1 MTRGPTVAR
10 GQKTADD
17 TINEL
22 IVRRSREE
30 WSEDLWAASE
40 RRHAAML
47 RKAARAEWVRF
58 HEQMC
63 RLHTG
68 LAQEHEEKAA
78 RLRSL
83 AELGEPA

>member
-1 MTRGPTVAR
+1 MTDTVAR

-47 RKAARAEWVRF
+47 RQNVRAEWAQY
-58 HEQMC
+58 H
-63 RLHTG
+63 LHM
-68 LAQEHEEKAA
+68 AQLHSALVAEHEEKAA
-78 RLRSL
+78 QLRSL